1 VSVRNHNPTSPKS
14 DRVPRA
20 PPPLER
26 AAVTV
31 SVTLAAGEAP
41 TAFEQL
47 SE

>member
-1 VSVRNHNPTSPKS
+1 MSPSS
-14 DRVPRA
+14 DKASSA
-20 PPPLER
+20 PPPPEL

-41 TAFEQL
+41 TAFEQV